1 MQGWIWGSTWGSWRM
16 SKGSS
21 CRWRTR
27 EQRRVNRLW
36 AVARLEGRQ
45 FKRLLLAHA
54 GELGVSIKQA
64 L

>member
-1 MQGWIWGSTWGSWRM
+1 MDLGQHLGQLEDEQGEQLPLAHAG
-16 SKGSS
+16 
-21 CRWRTR
+21 